1 MGSKPSWFIIPLLPG
16 SGKCLGSLLQEGFAG
31 LIGHGKDGEMGR
43 IKMTLWLGVWGMG
56 WLVLAFIKR
65 KCTGRETEYFGLFWR
80 KIMKSVWEELM
91 ERYCMRHSGGISNMA
106 AEFTVWDI
114 KKELK
119 KKLMNYQQIIT
130 KPWEWKYMSYGRWTT
145 VFNNPD
151 RESSFIYSVELFQ
164 DPSFFL
170 WGEKQKTTIKKS
182 KQNKKS
188 NTTFSSNTV
197 FNLISSS
204 PFSFNSDNHSSQRK
218 EAGTEFELNSKRI
231 SQ

>member
-1 MGSKPSWFIIPLLPG
+1 MYWKRNRVFWFVLE
-16 SGKCLGSLLQEGFAG
+16 KDHEVSLRGV
-31 LIGHGKDGEMGR
+31 DGE
-43 IKMTLWLGVWGMG
+43 
-56 WLVLAFIKR
+56 VLY
-65 KCTGRETEYFGLFWR
+65 ETFRWDIQYGSWIHSVGHKKKSWR
-80 KIMKSVWEELM
+80 K
-91 ERYCMRHSGGISNMA
+91 
-106 AEFTVWDI
+106 
-114 KKELK
+114 
-119 KKLMNYQQIIT
+119 KLINYQEIIT
-130 KPWEWKYMSYGRWTT
+130 KPWEWKYMSYGRWTM

-218 EAGTEFELNSKRI
+218 EAGMEFELNSKRI